1 MTAGPKPD
9 LKSVT
14 GYELPGA
21 REVVGRG
28 LQLAYDASAEL
39 RRASLYIGVLLFAL
53 AGPALIVLIADL
65 PRLRD
70 FPFEDPAAFRSE
82 RATEFISIFGSL
94 SILATVALLGF
105 VTITIDG
112 TIMAITILAARATGR
127 PVTLR
132 QALIRARQV
141 FWRYGAALFV
151 VGLVGQVAS
160 IAVTSISAGSRGE
173 LSSGAQ
179 LLSLFASTLITAPF
193 GYVAAGI
200 VLGDA
205 DAGTALRRSIRLAR
219 ARPRLAAVVAT
230 FAFLAGVL
238 ELFGIGAAVDAVARV
253 IEFEHLTFDPT
264 GGDVLVALPI
274 IAAGL
279 IALGSL
285 GLTVAAVVAA
295 PQVVAFLGL
304 TQYSAGID
312 RARPTA
318 PAAIAPA
325 AIEPVAIKAAPFERA
340 GAAPADVEPARAE
353 PAGGAGAADASPA
366 LDQAADPATPISA
379 WVRGAERHPETFRW
393 VTIPMLLLIAFAV
406 FIAIAGL
413 IAAA

>member
-1 MTAGPKPD
+1 MTSGPGGDLLPVAGYD
-9 LKSVT
+9 
-14 GYELPGA
+14 LPGA

-39 RRASLYIGVLLFAL
+39 RRASLYVGLLLFAL
-53 AGPALIVLIADL
+53 SGPALIVLIADV

-70 FPFEDPAAFRSE
+70 FPFENPAALDPE
-82 RATEFISIFGSL
+82 RAREFISVFGSL
-94 SILATVALLGF
+94 SILAMVALLGF
-105 VTITIDG
+105 VTISIDG
-112 TIMAITILAARATGR
+112 TIMAVTILGARAVGR

-132 QALIRARQV
+132 GALVRARQV
-141 FWRYGAALFV
+141 FWRYGAAMLV
-151 VGLVGQVAS
+151 VGIIGQVAS
-160 IAVTSISAGSRGE
+160 TAVSEISAARRNE
-173 LSSGAQ
+173 ATTGAD
-179 LLSLFASTLITAPF
+179 LLSVFASTIVTAPF

-200 VLGDA
+200 ILGDV
-205 DAGTALRRSIRLAR
+205 DAGTALRRSITLAR

-238 ELFGIGAAVDAVARV
+238 ELFGVGAAADAVGRV
-253 IEFEHLTFDPT
+253 IAFQHLSFDP
-264 GGDVLVALPI
+264 GSGDAIVALPF

-304 TQYSAGID
+304 THYSAGLD
-312 RARPTA
+312 RVGSPA
-318 PAAIAPA
+318 PAAATHA
-325 AIEPVAIKAAPFERA
+325 S
-340 GAAPADVEPARAE
+340 EPA
-353 PAGGAGAADASPA
+353 
-366 LDQAADPATPISA
+366 SA
-379 WVRGAERHPETFRW
+379 WVRGAEPHHETFRW

-413 IAAA
+413 VAAT

>member
-1 MTAGPKPD
+1 MTSGPGGDLLPVAGYD
-9 LKSVT
+9 
-14 GYELPGA
+14 LPGA

-39 RRASLYIGVLLFAL
+39 RRASLYVGALLCAL

-70 FPFEDPAAFRSE
+70 FPFEDPAAFGSE

-94 SILATVALLGF
+94 SILAMTALLGF

-112 TIMAITILAARATGR
+112 TIMAVTILAGRAVGR

-132 QALIRARQV
+132 QALTRARQV

-160 IAVTSISAGSRGE
+160 TAVTSVSAVAQREAST
-173 LSSGAQ
+173 GAN
-179 LLSLFASTLITAPF
+179 LLSVFASTLVTAPF

-200 VLGDA
+200 ILGDA
-205 DAGTALRRSIRLAR
+205 DAGTALRRSITLAR

-238 ELFGIGAAVDAVARV
+238 ELFGIGAAADAVGRV
-253 IEFEHLTFDPT
+253 IAFEHLSFDPT
-264 GGDVLVALPI
+264 GGDVLVALPL
-274 IAAGL
+274 IAAAL

-285 GLTVAAVVAA
+285 GLTVAAIVAA

-304 TQYSAGID
+304 THYSAGLD
-312 RARPTA
+312 RITSRAPDPATHEGEPTEGGDPTA
-318 PAAIAPA
+318 VDSDPT
-325 AIEPVAIKAAPFERA
+325 
-340 GAAPADVEPARAE
+340 VEPAEAPE
-353 PAGGAGAADASPA
+353 
-366 LDQAADPATPISA
+366 SA
-379 WVRGAERHPETFRW
+379 WVRGAEPHPEQFRW
-393 VTIPMLLLIAFAV
+393 VTIPMLVLIAFAA

-413 IAAA
+413 VAAA

>member
-1 MTAGPKPD
+1 MSPAIPSAEITSEPGGD
-9 LKSVT
+9 LLPAAA
-14 GYELPGA
+14 GYELPSA

-39 RRASLYIGVLLFAL
+39 RRASLYVGLLLFAL

-70 FPFEDPAAFRSE
+70 FPFEDLTGFDQRLG
-82 RATEFISIFGSL
+82 TEFVSIFGSL
-94 SILATVALLGF
+94 SILAMIALLGF
-105 VTITIDG
+105 VTISIDG
-112 TIMAITILAARATGR
+112 TIMAMTILASRAIGR
-127 PVTLR
+127 PVTVR

-141 FWRYGAALFV
+141 FWRYGAATVV
-151 VGLVGQVAS
+151 VGIIGQLAGTIVNE
-160 IAVTSISAGSRGE
+160 VTAGPRNGVST
-173 LSSGAQ
+173 GAD
-179 LLSLFASTLITAPF
+179 LLSVFASTIATAPL

-200 VLGDA
+200 VLGDV
-205 DAGTALRRSIRLAR
+205 DAATALRRSVRLAR

-238 ELFGIGAAVDAVARV
+238 ELFGIGAAADAAGRV
-253 IEFEHLTFDPT
+253 IEFQHLSIDPT
-264 GGDVLVALPI
+264 SGDVFLAVPL

-304 TQYSAGID
+304 TQYSAGLD
-312 RARPTA
+312 RAGS
-318 PAAIAPA
+318 
-325 AIEPVAIKAAPFERA
+325 PV
-340 GAAPADVEPARAE
+340 VVAE
-353 PAGGAGAADASPA
+353 PPIATGVARDPEAPKAPETPEPPA
-366 LDQAADPATPISA
+366 SA
-379 WVRGAERHPETFRW
+379 WVRGAEPHTAPFRW
-393 VTIPMLLLIAFAV
+393 VTIPMLFLIAFGV
-406 FIAIAGL
+406 FIAMTGL

>member
-1 MTAGPKPD
+1 MTSGPGAD
-9 LKSVT
+9 LLPVA

-39 RRASLYIGVLLFAL
+39 RRASLYIGLLLFAL

-70 FPFEDPAAFRSE
+70 FPFEDPAAFGSE

-94 SILATVALLGF
+94 SILATAALLGF

-112 TIMAITILAARATGR
+112 TIMAVTILAGRATGR

-132 QALIRARQV
+132 QALTRARQV

-160 IAVTSISAGSRGE
+160 TVVTLVSGAAQAE

-179 LLSLFASTLITAPF
+179 LLSVFASTLITAPF

-200 VLGDA
+200 ILGDV
-205 DAGTALRRSIRLAR
+205 DAGTALRRSVTLAR
-219 ARPRLAAVVAT
+219 ARPRLAGVVAT

-238 ELFGIGAAVDAVARV
+238 ELFGIGAAVDAVGRI
-253 IEFEHLTFDPT
+253 IEFEHLSFDPT
-264 GGDVLVALPI
+264 GADVLVALPI
-274 IAAGL
+274 IAAAL

-285 GLTVAAVVAA
+285 GLTVAAAVAA

-304 TQYSAGID
+304 THYSAGLD
-312 RARPTA
+312 RARSPLSDA
-318 PAAIAPA
+318 
-325 AIEPVAIKAAPFERA
+325 
-340 GAAPADVEPARAE
+340 AE
-353 PAGGAGAADASPA
+353 PAAAEPAAAEPADSQPPDAGDGSPMP
-366 LDQAADPATPISA
+366 DPAAEPPASVSA
-379 WVRGAERHPETFRW
+379 WIRGAEAHPEPFRW
-393 VTIPMLLLIAFAV
+393 VTVPMLLLIAFAV
-406 FIAIAGL
+406 FIAVAGL

>member
-1 MTAGPKPD
+1 MTSDPRGD
-9 LKSVT
+9 LLPVAD
-14 GYELPGA
+14 YELPGA

-39 RRASLYIGVLLFAL
+39 RRASLYIGLLLFAL

-70 FPFEDPAAFRSE
+70 FPFEDPAAFGSE

-94 SILATVALLGF
+94 SILAMAALLGF

-112 TIMAITILAARATGR
+112 TIMAVTILAGRATGR

-132 QALIRARQV
+132 QALTRARQV

-151 VGLVGQVAS
+151 VGLIGQVAS
-160 IAVTSISAGSRGE
+160 TVVTSISAGVQSQ
-173 LSSGAQ
+173 LSSGAE

-200 VLGDA
+200 ILGDA
-205 DAGTALRRSIRLAR
+205 DAGTALRRSITLAR

-238 ELFGIGAAVDAVARV
+238 ELFGIGAAADAVGRV
-253 IEFEHLTFDPT
+253 IEFEHLSFDPT

-304 TQYSAGID
+304 THYSAGLD
-312 RARPTA
+312 RVRPLA
-318 PAAIAPA
+318 PAA
-325 AIEPVAIKAAPFERA
+325 
-340 GAAPADVEPARAE
+340 VEPAAVE
-353 PAGGAGAADASPA
+353 PGDADVAVDTSAAGDPA
-366 LDQAADPATPISA
+366 KDPATPVSA
-379 WVRGAERHPETFRW
+379 WVQGAEAHPESFRW
-393 VTIPMLLLIAFAV
+393 VTIPMIFLILFAV
-406 FIAIAGL
+406 FIAMAGL
-413 IAAA
+413 AAAA